1 MVDLWETVELKM
13 YQFCICYF
21 QLACVCVCVKTV
33 ILHVYQEKVV
43 KAESSGTCFNSI
55 Y

>member
-1 MVDLWETVELKM
+1 MGNGRTKDVPVPYLLFSVSV
-13 YQFCICYF
+13 
-21 QLACVCVCVKTV
+21 CVCVCVKTV